1 MSEERGR
8 EIVKDRTCL
17 KCGQAFLS
25 NGPQNRICP
34 KCTRIN
40 AKLGTISEGA
50 LQLQRGQKYHNGW
63 PIVDPSSQ
71 ESGSMRLS
79 PSRPKHG
86 RSGNAESNRESRASL
101 ASA

>member
-1 MSEERGR
+1 MSDKSNRDV
-8 EIVKDRTCL
+8 IKDRTCL
-17 KCGQAFLS
+17 KCGHLFLS
-25 NGPQNRICP
+25 EGPQNRICP
-34 KCTRIN
+34 KCKRIN
-40 AKLGTISEGA
+40 AKLGTISEAA

-86 RSGNAESNRESRASL
+86 RSGNAESNREIRPSVAI
-101 ASA
+101 A